1 MSFRHAQAVSSAGWV
16 VDASHSLTSCR
27 DFLCRPSS
35 PETQP
40 ATANIIST
48 SRRTATLHIGNQEC
62 VGGVRIKHPKY
73 VVTGV
78 VIAGIALGLV
88 LIVTGISFVL
98 GCLILLGF
106 SALVWG
112 PVLAALVLV
121 VIPALWRDRFGPPR

>member
-1 MSFRHAQAVSSAGWV
+1 
-16 VDASHSLTSCR
+16 
-27 DFLCRPSS
+27 
-35 PETQP
+35 
-40 ATANIIST
+40 
-48 SRRTATLHIGNQEC
+48 